1 MINLRKSYSIFKKE
15 TPLIEGEEVILH
27 GIKLYQ
33 PDLSF
38 HSLSIAFQLKDIQ
51 SNTDFYI
58 AFNSYSEQL
67 CFELPI
73 LENKS
78 WYILTDTSKI
88 DSCSFDEIKWE
99 NYSYCVPS
107 KSSVIL
113 ISK

>member
-1 MINLRKSYSIFKKE
+1 MCIRDR
-15 TPLIEGEEVILH
+15 IEGEEIILH
-27 GIKLYQ
+27 GIKLNQ

-38 HSLSIAFQLKDIQ
+38 HSLSIAFQLKDVKSSI
-51 SNTDFYI
+51 DFYI

-73 LENKS
+73 IENKS
-78 WYILTDTSKI
+78 WYILTDTSKV
-88 DSCSFDEIKWE
+88 DTCDFKETKWQGTHC
-99 NYSYCVPS
+99 CVLP